1 MAGGR
6 KTLPRLRRATISEQK
21 SVYLKPGLPED
32 ELLMA
37 VWNAG
42 SRPTQLFR
50 TLLLQGLKR
59 MVERGEL
66 PPQIGSDLGVQRRLD
81 ALGDLTLPVAVQ
93 TVYAEPQRMTPPVA
107 PSLQPAPTLSPAAH
121 PLSSASPQKD
131 SQPRRTGLDASLM

>member
-6 KTLPRLRRATISEQK
+6 RTLPRLRRATKSEQK

-37 VWNAG
+37 IWNAG

-50 TLLLQGLKR
+50 TMLLQGLKR

-66 PPQIGSDLGVQRRLD
+66 PPQIASDTSVQRNLRALD
-81 ALGDLTLPVAVQ
+81 GMGPPAAVQ
-93 TVYAEPQRMTPPVA
+93 AVYLEPQRTAPPIA
-107 PSLQPAPTLSPAAH
+107 PVLQPAPAVAPASH
-121 PLSSASPQKD
+121 PVSSASPQKD
-131 SQPRRTGLDASLM
+131 SKPRRRGLDASLM